1 MLICQVV
8 ANIGKRWR
16 RCKTIEGQ
24 IEFYASILTHQVLQ
38 QEKLDIAIEVLKQVK
53 ESLMHQKRVVQR
65 TIDA

>member
-38 QEKLDIAIEVLKQVK
+38 QEKMDIAIVIQKYGK
-53 ESLMHQKRVVQR
+53 ESLIHPKRVVQQ